1 MLKRP
6 DPATMEPPFTPD
18 LVYELLREVLKERRL
33 GRKDPA
39 ITHLARALNIMR
51 YEVRSTIAAWNE
63 EPQRLKKIDEAIAI
77 LTETLPAQL
86 QYYELL
92 ASRAGPDA
100 EARAAA
106 YKKALTALRAARDL
120 GLPAAINVLF
130 FPGPPIDAGWNSIAE
145 DVQKVFHFYLSKQS
159 KEAGYRFVE
168 AVMPRILIGEES
180 PSFDAIKTAFKKNK
194 LSRGAS
200 AGAGATARTNAPI
213 ASAPPI
219 SPKHRQY

>member
-6 DPATMEPPFTPD
+6 DPPTMEPPFTPD

-86 QYYELL
+86 RYYEPL

-106 YKKALTALRAARDL
+106 YKKALTAC
-120 GLPAAINVLF
+120 P
-130 FPGPPIDAGWNSIAE
+130 
-145 DVQKVFHFYLSKQS
+145 
-159 KEAGYRFVE
+159 
-168 AVMPRILIGEES
+168 
-180 PSFDAIKTAFKKNK
+180 T
-194 LSRGAS
+194 
-200 AGAGATARTNAPI
+200 
-213 ASAPPI
+213 SAPVRE
-219 SPKHRQY
+219 K